1 MSVFVFVSNRVLVC
15 LCLCKLLSPT
25 TINYSLSLIKIVLSF
40 RMEARGCQME
50 EHKKYLAIAAHKYRV
65 CFGDTFFH
73 EEARPRS
80 F

>member
-1 MSVFVFVSNRVLVC
+1 MSVFVSMRTSSTDYYKLQFVAYKNCFKFPDGS
-15 LCLCKLLSPT
+15 
-25 TINYSLSLIKIVLSF
+25 
-40 RMEARGCQME
+40 ARE